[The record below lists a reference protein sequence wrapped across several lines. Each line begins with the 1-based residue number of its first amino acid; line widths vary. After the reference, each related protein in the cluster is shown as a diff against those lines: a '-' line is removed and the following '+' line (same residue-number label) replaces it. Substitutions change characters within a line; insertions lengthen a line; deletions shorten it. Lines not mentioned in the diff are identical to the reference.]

1 VERKEQ
7 SQEKEM
13 GETKMAH
20 FQAFECGDSANRIA
34 QDGQQKAL
42 QKPRGMRR
50 KRFTE
55 TGSLWQKAASYQPPV
70 EKVRVVKAAFATTGF
85 SAMRQETVGQ
95 MQRLYDSFSQP
106 PLAGTRSAA
115 MRLRQMLYRA
125 DPYQIDLQIELQR
138 EQNRLVITGQLVD
151 LSHPEMV
158 GREVQVMLSD
168 GLEDIV
174 YTVTNQFGE
183 FRGEVKNS
191 GDLEISFLGR
201 GGKPIAIL
209 LRGVLGPLPEAK
221 E

>member
-1 VERKEQ
+1 
-7 SQEKEM
+7 
-13 GETKMAH
+13 
-20 FQAFECGDSANRIA
+20 
-34 QDGQQKAL
+34 
-42 QKPRGMRR
+42 
-50 KRFTE
+50 
-55 TGSLWQKAASYQPPV
+55 
-70 EKVRVVKAAFATTGF
+70 
-85 SAMRQETVGQ
+85 MRQETVGQ
-95 MQRLYDSFSQP
+95 MRRLYDSFSQP

-138 EQNRLVITGQLVD
+138 EQDRLVITGQLVD

-158 GREVQVMLSD
+158 GRDVQVMLSD
-168 GLEDIV
+168 GLQDIV